1 MNQLQSH
8 SSIGATSK
16 RILLPSGWQ
25 LLLYMLASCLILFT
39 LNIKT
44 MWRYLNNT
52 VIKPQGGLDQLLA
65 DKTPSIH
72 KLLGNLTHS
81 VILQY
86 LFWLVVGCIIYI
98 LIWSVKNLA
107 INLLNDVVA
116 DNYVHPKG
124 YNRTKYWQSVIARKI
139 FFGLCLGLLLTY
151 VASGTKILFLFA
163 EFTHQKLANFHA
175 SSLIQIALCVF
186 ATMLLIYVLILLLHT
201 VVSSWRLIY
210 KDL

>member
-72 KLLGNLTHS
+72 TTELNIGN
-81 VILQY
+81 
-86 LFWLVVGCIIYI
+86 
-98 LIWSVKNLA
+98 
-107 INLLNDVVA
+107 
-116 DNYVHPKG
+116 
-124 YNRTKYWQSVIARKI
+124 
-139 FFGLCLGLLLTY
+139 
-151 VASGTKILFLFA
+151 
-163 EFTHQKLANFHA
+163 
-175 SSLIQIALCVF
+175 
-186 ATMLLIYVLILLLHT
+186 LLLH
-201 VVSSWRLIY
+201 VKYSLVY
-210 KDL
+210 A